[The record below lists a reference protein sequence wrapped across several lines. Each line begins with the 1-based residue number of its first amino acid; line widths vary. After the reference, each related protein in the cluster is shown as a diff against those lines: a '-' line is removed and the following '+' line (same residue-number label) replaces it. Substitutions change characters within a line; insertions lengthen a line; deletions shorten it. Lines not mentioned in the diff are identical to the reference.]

1 MNLTS
6 ILERAGKL
14 RIAVVGDLIHDRYI
28 DGVVERISP
37 EAPVPVLKITGT
49 RKNPGGAGNVVE
61 NLKSLGIY
69 TSFFYDR
76 DNTIIKTRVMSG
88 THHLLRMDDE
98 ENSPKLVHWDDIDI
112 NLGYG
117 IQHKKFDCVIMSDY
131 GKGMLNRGVAST
143 IIRLCNE
150 NGIPTVV
157 DTKYQ
162 QNIFFSATVLKCNQK
177 EWDTFQN
184 NRTRS
189 DSEWEYMQLGDIKNL
204 VITNGDHGMHYRG
217 FDGSLELS
225 GNLPGYKIDICDTCG
240 AGDTVTAILGMMAA
254 LGEPIGDAC
263 TLANIAASE
272 VCRHPG
278 VYPIHKHE
286 LIVRYNELYPNH
298 APVQPIRLQSDAAE
312 AQNSDQADLEGANGR
327 GHAAD
332 EEGEKP
338 VDAGSAQKPE

>member
-1 MNLTS
+1 MNLTK

-28 DGVVERISP
+28 DGIVERISP

-49 RKNPGGAGNVVE
+49 RENPGGAGNVVE

-88 THHLLRMDDE
+88 THHILRMDDE
-98 ENSPKLVHWDDIDI
+98 ESTPKLVHWDDIDM

-150 NGIPTVV
+150 NNIPTVV

-162 QNIFFSATVLKCNQK
+162 QNIFFSATVLKCNK
-177 EWDTFQN
+177 REWDHFRE
-184 NRTRS
+184 NRARS
-189 DSEWEYMQLGDIKNL
+189 ESEWEFMKAADLTNL
-204 VITNGDHGMHYRG
+204 VITNGDHGMQYRG
-217 FDGSLELS
+217 FDDDLELS
-225 GNLPGYKIDICDTCG
+225 GNVAGYKINICDTCG

-278 VYPIHKHE
+278 VFSITKRDLNKRYTEVVLDGKKPIPE
-286 LIVRYNELYPNH
+286 V
-298 APVQPIRLQSDAAE
+298 S
-312 AQNSDQADLEGANGR
+312 GF
-327 GHAAD
+327 D
-332 EEGEKP
+332 EHDYQLGN
-338 VDAGSAQKPE
+338 